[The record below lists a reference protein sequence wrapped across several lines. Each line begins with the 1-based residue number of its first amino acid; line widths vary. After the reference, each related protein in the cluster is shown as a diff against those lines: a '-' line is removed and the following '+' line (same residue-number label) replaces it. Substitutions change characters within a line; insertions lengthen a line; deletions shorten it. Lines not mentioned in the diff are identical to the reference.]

1 MIVIPV
7 MDIKGGLVVQAVRG
21 LRELYKPISNSI
33 YGTCKP
39 LELACKFASEGFKTI
54 YVADLDAIL
63 GSNIN
68 EDVFDSLRS
77 IGVKI
82 IADIGADDGKKLKR
96 AVELADYPVI
106 ATESAPS
113 LNFLFKALET
123 YGENVFLSLDVKDGV
138 VVSKAPEVAG
148 KRLEE
153 VCELIVGLSIQK
165 VILIDFD
172 RVGSYLGP
180 NVENARQLIKMGF
193 EVYVGGGV
201 RGLDDIIKLFEE
213 GVAGVLVSSALHAGR
228 VRAQD
233 LKALGFI

>member
-7 MDIKGGLVVQAVRG
+7 MDVKSGVVVQAVRG
-21 LRELYKPISNSI
+21 LRELYKPLSNSI

-39 LELACKFASEGFKTI
+39 LELACKLASEGFKTI
-54 YVADLDAIL
+54 YIADLDSIL
-63 GSNIN
+63 GSSIN
-68 EDVFDSLRS
+68 EEVFNSLRS

-82 IADIGADDGKKLKR
+82 IADIGVNDVEKLKK
-96 AVELADYPVI
+96 AFELADYPVI
-106 ATESAPS
+106 ATESAPNLS
-113 LNFLFKALET
+113 FLLKALEACK
-123 YGENVFLSLDVKDGV
+123 ESAFLSLDIKDGI

-153 VCELIVGLSIQK
+153 VCELIIGFGVQK

-172 RVGSYLGP
+172 RIGSYLGP
-180 NVENARQLIKMGF
+180 NVEIAKQLIKMGF

-201 RGLDDIIKLFEE
+201 RGLDDIIKLFRE

-228 VRAQD
+228 VRVQD

>member
-1 MIVIPV
+1 
-7 MDIKGGLVVQAVRG
+7 
-21 LRELYKPISNSI
+21 
-33 YGTCKP
+33 
-39 LELACKFASEGFKTI
+39 
-54 YVADLDAIL
+54 
-63 GSNIN
+63 
-68 EDVFDSLRS
+68 SLRS